1 MDRALSSKRV
11 SELIGLVYDCVI
23 EPGRWQGT
31 VHRLREELG
40 FATCALSLHALPS
53 GDPLLFISSGIEP
66 DWLAKL
72 LTLGESIVQIWGG
85 AARIHELPL
94 AEPIQL
100 SHAVDPRSFAGN
112 PFYDEWARPL
122 GLTDDVGIHLMSD
135 ATAISSMGLG
145 WHGARGE
152 LCEKHLAPLRLLAPH
167 LRRAVTISRLM
178 DLQLLAASTFARALD
193 ALPQAVLLVDGA
205 LGLVHANA
213 AAEALLAAGDGVSA
227 RAGWLAL
234 AQPRSQ
240 AALADAL
247 ARLGGVACGAGESLG
262 QRGIGIPVQRKSG
275 MPMVAHVLPLRT
287 GELRSGVSQRA
298 VAAVFIA
305 DAAQPPQMPQT
316 ALALLYDLTPA
327 EARVFELVA
336 GGATPAAIA
345 ARLGLAPSTVKTH
358 LLRVFDK
365 TGCRRQ
371 AELVRLAASLSV

>member
-152 LCEKHLAPLRLLAPH
+152 LCEKQLAPLRLLAPH

-193 ALPQAVLLVDGA
+193 TLA
-205 LGLVHANA
+205 LGEAQAQSLGIDVRRTRLLILFGVALGVGAATAVSGVIGFVGLVAPHLVRPLTGYQPGR
-213 AAEALLAAGDGVSA
+213 ALL
-227 RAGWLAL
+227 
-234 AQPRSQ
+234 P
-240 AALADAL
+240 AALVGAILVTVADVAT
-247 ARLGGVACGAGESLG
+247 RMIQIGPEIKLG
-262 QRGIGIPVQRKSG
+262 
-275 MPMVAHVLPLRT
+275 
-287 GELRSGVSQRA
+287 
-298 VAAVFIA
+298 VFISMIGA
-305 DAAQPPQMPQT
+305 PFFLWLVLHLRKT
-316 ALALLYDLTPA
+316 AP
-327 EARVFELVA
+327 
-336 GGATPAAIA
+336 
-345 ARLGLAPSTVKTH
+345 
-358 LLRVFDK
+358 
-365 TGCRRQ
+365 
-371 AELVRLAASLSV
+371 